1 LCQSYNQL
9 ILKELISRKAAKY
22 ENPPSTSGKFC
33 QLVAVM
39 MNKTQETKER
49 FNWEYSGWP
58 RLFLFFTVF
67 GIKSH
72 NSRCASSLKSW
83 SKCIHAQWPVR
94 PFEPIGNNASDGSK
108 GGVGAIL

>member
-1 LCQSYNQL
+1 M
-9 ILKELISRKAAKY
+9 AAEY
-22 ENPPSTSGKFC
+22 ENPPSRSGKFY